1 MNVAMKYGR
10 VQAATASNERLMVM
24 AFETALRHMRTAVT
38 CFEDGRRSEG
48 VLLCT
53 KASDLVIGLQSTLDT
68 RWAPEL
74 CQQLGALYQFTCA
87 RLLTAA
93 TSTDVKVCASST
105 NTTTLASSMACKV
118 LITENFSMASNTLPR
133 RRTPAVSIK
142 VYCLLL
148 RSNSI

>member
-1 MNVAMKYGR
+1 MNAAMKYGK

-38 CFEDGRRSEG
+38 CFEDGRRGEG

-74 CQQLGALYQFTCA
+74 CQQLAAIYQFTCS
-87 RLLTAA
+87 RLLLAA
-93 TSTDVKVCASST
+93 TSMDAKVCAANAKEAIRAFAPLVDGFSGAVEKVMPRLG
-105 NTTTLASSMACKV
+105 TTG
-118 LITENFSMASNTLPR
+118 
-133 RRTPAVSIK
+133 
-142 VYCLLL
+142 
-148 RSNSI
+148 

>member
-1 MNVAMKYGR
+1 MNAAMKYGR

-74 CQQLGALYQFTCA
+74 CERLAALYQFTCA
-87 RLLTAA
+87 RLLKAA
-93 TSTDVKVCASST
+93 TTRDAKVCAASAKEAIRAFAPLVEGFSGAVEKVMQRLG
-105 NTTTLASSMACKV
+105 TTG
-118 LITENFSMASNTLPR
+118 
-133 RRTPAVSIK
+133 
-142 VYCLLL
+142 
-148 RSNSI
+148 